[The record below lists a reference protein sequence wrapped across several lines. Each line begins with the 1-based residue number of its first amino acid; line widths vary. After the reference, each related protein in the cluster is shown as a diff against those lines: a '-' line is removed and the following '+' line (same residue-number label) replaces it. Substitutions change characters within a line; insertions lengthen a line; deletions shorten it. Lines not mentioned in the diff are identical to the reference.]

1 MEAGLVLLLAIFAQ
15 AGDWPDCEAEG
26 FPDDDPG
33 WFEFDCSGTSG
44 PIGWALDPIFLFQ
57 PPQRLRYCPSALA
70 RLLAELPMRRGLAPV
85 VMGQYCGQYLPA
97 SWRDWWFGDGHAA
110 NPPPSFLS

>member
-44 PIGWALDPIFLFQ
+44 PIGWAFDPIFLFQ
-57 PPQRLRYCPSALA
+57 PPQRLRYSPLPAPQ
-70 RLLAELPMRRGLAPV
+70 LLAELPMRRGFASV
-85 VMGQYCGQYLPA
+85 VMGQYCGQYFA
-97 SWRDWWFGDGHAA
+97 AGWRDWWFGDGHAA

>member
-1 MEAGLVLLLAIFAQ
+1 MEAGLVLLACIFAQ
-15 AGDWPDCEAEG
+15 AGDWPDCEADC

-33 WFEFDCSGTSG
+33 WFEFDFSDAPG
-44 PIGWALDPIFLFQ
+44 PIGWAFNPIFLLQ
-57 PPQRLRYCPSALA
+57 PPQRLRYSPLPSPQ
-70 RLLAELPMRRGLAPV
+70 LLTELPMRRGLAPV
-85 VMGQYCGQYLPA
+85 VMGQYCGQYLSA